1 MIQNIDKINPLL
13 VNSRVKPKNLPAEV
27 IGEKEDTTTDRRKRL
42 DYYYSLWLGLT
53 TWRNNR
59 MKWAK
64 YYNSDQWHESVT
76 DDSGNTVTEEEY
88 ISSQGKIPLKQNLIK
103 PIFNSIIGQ
112 FRSDRG
118 KTVVVS
124 RIRDKA
130 KESEMLSN
138 ALQASLEYNDI
149 REVDVAS
156 LIEKGVSG
164 LCVQRVSYSYWPED
178 RRWDALVET
187 INPNFIFFNGDA
199 EDPRWID
206 LTCIGRIIDTT
217 YGKVL
222 SSFGKTPE
230 KARRIYEIYQNPDRY
245 KQFGQ
250 TNDSFDQDR
259 YYRLD
264 FYSPDELSKCRVI
277 EAWELKVKK
286 VIVVHDWMDGT
297 QKEFDG
303 TMNDVSYLNQYRR
316 DKYMAFGIDPNE
328 APPIEAWE
336 EYRERWHYGYY
347 SPLGDILE
355 EGESPYW
362 HGSHPFI
369 LPPKHSVDGK
379 MSGLVD
385 DLYDTQRQINR
396 LLALQDFIL
405 GTSSKNT
412 LIVDEDSL
420 NGHSIEDIASEYVKV
435 GGVIALKLR
444 DGAKPP
450 FELGH
455 NAANLGIA
463 EMIDMNM
470 KIMQNISGVHPAL
483 QGQQAQA
490 GTPASRVITEAQN
503 SSLNLKQFMESFN
516 TFRKDRNEKV
526 LKVIQQFY
534 NEPRW
539 LAISGNAY
547 SDTAKLYSPEL
558 VKDIEFDLTITQSA
572 DSPVYRNIIDESL
585 KEFLMNGL
593 IDFET
598 YLANTSLPYAD
609 TLLESVRN
617 RKKQAV
623 NDPQAAIQGL
633 QQDVQ
638 ANPQAMGMLQ
648 KAVKS
653 NSPIIKG

>member
-1 MIQNIDKINPLL
+1 MIQNIEKINPML
-13 VNSRVKPKNLPAEV
+13 VNSRIKPKKLPTEIFGV
-27 IGEKEDTTTDRRKRL
+27 KDEYSENKRKKL

-53 TWRNNR
+53 KWRSDR

-64 YYNSDQWHESVT
+64 YYNSDQWHETIT
-76 DDSGNTVTEEEY
+76 DDSGNSVTEEEY

-130 KESEMLSN
+130 KETEMLSN
-138 ALQASLEYNDI
+138 ALQAALEYNDI

-156 LIEKGVSG
+156 LIEKGISG
-164 LCVQRVSYSYWPED
+164 LCIQRISHNYWPED

-187 INPNFIFFNGDA
+187 VNPNFIFFNGDSQ
-199 EDPRWID
+199 DPRWRD

-222 SSFGKTPE
+222 SAFGKTPE
-230 KARRIYEIYQNPDRY
+230 KAKRIYDIYQNPDRY
-245 KQFGQ
+245 RQYSRVY
-250 TNDSFDQDR
+250 DSFDQEK
-259 YYRLD
+259 YYRMD
-264 FYSPDELSKCRVI
+264 FFTPDELSKCRVI
-277 EAWELKVKK
+277 EAWELKVKN
-286 VIVVHDWMDGT
+286 VIVAHDWLDGT

-303 TMNDVSYLNQYRR
+303 TMKDIEYLNQYRR
-316 DKYMAFGIDPNE
+316 DKYMAAGIDPSE

-336 EYRERWHYGYY
+336 EYRERWYYGFY
-347 SPLGDILE
+347 SPNGDILE

-362 HGSHPFI
+362 HGSHPFV
-369 LPPKHSVDGK
+369 LPPNHMVDGK
-379 MSGLVD
+379 LSGLVD

-420 NGHSIEDIASEYVKV
+420 NGQSIEDIASEYVKV

-463 EMIDMNM
+463 DMIQMNM
-470 KIMQNISGVHPAL
+470 KIMQDISGVHPAL
-483 QGQQAQA
+483 QGQQAQS

-503 SSLNLKQFMESFN
+503 SSLNLKQFLESFN

-539 LAISGNAY
+539 LAISGTSY
-547 SDTAKLYSPEL
+547 TDTAKLYEPDM
-558 VKDIEFDLTITQSA
+558 VRDIEFDLTITQSA

-598 YLANTSLPYAD
+598 YLSNTSLPYAD

-617 RKKQAV
+617 RKEQAQT
-623 NDPQAAIQGL
+623 DPNGAIAGL
-633 QQDVQ
+633 QHDIP

-653 NSPIIKG
+653 NAPMIRG